1 MGMAEQEL
9 LLVIESGLEKGPP
22 LAPEPPKSQPVARLK
37 DIDRN
42 QSYWGPVVIED
53 LIPADHLAR
62 AIWEVTGKL
71 DLSGFQKDNKSVEG
85 KQGRERWD
93 PQLLVSV
100 WVYAYSQ
107 GIGAARG
114 IERQMEYE
122 PGLRWLAANGKVN
135 YHSLSD
141 FRVDHG
147 EALDKLFSEL
157 LGMLSREGLLD
168 LGEVTQDGTKIRA
181 VAAGS
186 SQRREK
192 TLQEHIRQAEEAL
205 EKLSQ
210 AEEAER
216 VLSRKEAAQKRAA
229 EERKAR
235 LDQAVKELEE
245 IRKSPSKRKKGEEA
259 RVSETE
265 PEARV
270 MKDGQGGY
278 GLSYNVQTRTETTYG
293 LLVSMGITQQGNDYY
308 QLQPAVDRVEKQA
321 GQKPT
326 RIIVDGGYI
335 TDDNIEAMVEKK
347 VELVGPESS
356 QEKRRERNEQQ
367 SLAQAGIAK
376 EFGQQFFVII
386 ENGKAVRCPAGN
398 RMGRQRNAKN
408 YTEYQ
413 ALRKDCEGCMNR
425 AQCCPKSGA
434 RIIKIRKEKRA
445 VKAYQERMREAATKE
460 IYRKRGPV
468 AEFPHAWIK
477 EKLGLRKFHVRGL
490 IKAGIEALWVAVT
503 YDIQQWVRL
512 RWRQPALAAAVP
524 ALAAA

>member
-1 MGMAEQEL
+1 MAEQEL

-22 LAPEPPKSQPVARLK
+22 LAPEPPKSLPAARLK
-37 DIDRN
+37 GIDRN
-42 QSYWGPVVIED
+42 QDYWGAVAIEE

-71 DLSGFQKDNKSVEG
+71 DFSGFLKNNKSVEG

-93 PQLLVSV
+93 PRLLASV

-107 GIGAARG
+107 GIGAARE
-114 IERQMEYE
+114 IERQMEHE
-122 PGLRWLAANGKVN
+122 PGMRWLTGNGKVN

-147 EALDKLFSEL
+147 EAVEKLFCEL

-168 LGEVTQDGTKIRA
+168 LSEVTQDGTKIRA
-181 VAAGS
+181 AGGGS
-186 SQRREK
+186 SLRRDK
-192 TLQEHIRQAEEAL
+192 TLQEHIREAEEAVR
-205 EKLSQ
+205 KLSQ

-235 LDQAVKELEE
+235 LEQAVKELEE
-245 IRKSPSKRKKGEEA
+245 IRKSPSKRKKAEEA

-278 GLSYNVQTRTETTYG
+278 GLSYNVQTTTETKYG
-293 LLVSMGITQQGNDYY
+293 LLVSVGITQQGNDNY
-308 QLQPAVDRVEKQA
+308 QLDPAMDRMEKQA
-321 GQKPT
+321 GQKPS
-326 RIIVDGGYI
+326 RVLVDGGFI
-335 TDDNIEAMVEKK
+335 NAKTIEKMEEKK
-347 VELVGPESS
+347 IELVGPEVAV
-356 QEKRRERNEQQ
+356 EKIQARNEQQ

-376 EFGQQFFVII
+376 EFGQQSFVII
-386 ENGKAVRCPAGN
+386 EDGKAMRCPAGN
-398 RMGRQRNAKN
+398 RMGRTQIEKR
-408 YTEYQ
+408 YTAYQ
-413 ALRKDCEGCMNR
+413 ASRKDCQGCMHR

-434 RIIKIRKEKRA
+434 RIVKIKKENKV
-445 VKAYQERMREAATKE
+445 VKAYQERMREEATKA

-490 IKAGIEALWVAVT
+490 IKAGLEVLWVAMT

-512 RWRQPALAAAVP
+512 RFRQSAVALAVAEAT
-524 ALAAA
+524 A